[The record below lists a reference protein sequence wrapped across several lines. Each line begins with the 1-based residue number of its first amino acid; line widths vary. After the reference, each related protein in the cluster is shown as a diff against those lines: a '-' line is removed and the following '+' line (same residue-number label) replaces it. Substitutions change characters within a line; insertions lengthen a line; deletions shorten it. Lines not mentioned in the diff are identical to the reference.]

1 VDRDLRHLIN
11 VDKMNW
17 KKLSSEYIAR
27 FQYFTARKD
36 KCEMPDGKI
45 VESYYVVE
53 LPRSACALAI
63 TEEGDVILTKQYR
76 HPIEKTIVELPGGFI
91 EEDEDIIKGIARE
104 LLEETGYEFAQIELL
119 GKVAAN
125 PGILNNYT
133 DLFLATG
140 GKKVAKQNLDANEE
154 IEIILLPLE
163 AVRGMLYR
171 NEFDQALHVSCMLYA
186 FRKLDEDNDAMNF
199 Y

>member
-1 VDRDLRHLIN
+1 
-11 VDKMNW
+11 MNW
-17 KKLSSEYIAR
+17 KKLSSEYITR

-36 KCEMPDGKI
+36 KCEMPNGKI
-45 VESYYVVE
+45 VEAYYVVE

-63 TEEGDVILTKQYR
+63 TEEGDVVLTKQYR
-76 HPIEKTIVELPGGFI
+76 HPIEKTIVELPGGFV
-91 EEDEDIIKGIARE
+91 EEDEDISEAIARE
-104 LLEETGYEFAQIELL
+104 LLEETGYEFAQIEHL
-119 GKVAAN
+119 GKIAAN

-140 GKKVAKQNLDANEE
+140 GKKVTIQSLDANEE
-154 IEIILLPLE
+154 IEIVLLPLE
-163 AVRGMLYR
+163 AVRGMLFR

-186 FRKLDEDNDAMNF
+186 FRKLDEDNDSMNF

>member
-1 VDRDLRHLIN
+1 
-11 VDKMNW
+11 MNW

-27 FQYFTARKD
+27 YQYFTARKD

-63 TEEGDVILTKQYR
+63 TDDGYVILAKQYR
-76 HPIEKTIVELPGGFI
+76 HPIEKTILEIPGGFV
-91 EEDEDIIKGIARE
+91 EEGEDLIKGIARE
-104 LLEETGYEFAQIELL
+104 LLEETGYEFAQIEHV

-140 GKKVAKQNLDANEE
+140 GKKVSAQHLDVNEE
-154 IEIILLPLE
+154 IEVILLPVE
-163 AVRGMLYR
+163 QVREMFKR
-171 NEFDQALHVSCMLYA
+171 NEFDQALHVSCMFYA
-186 FRKLDEDNDAMNF
+186 FQKLDENDPGF